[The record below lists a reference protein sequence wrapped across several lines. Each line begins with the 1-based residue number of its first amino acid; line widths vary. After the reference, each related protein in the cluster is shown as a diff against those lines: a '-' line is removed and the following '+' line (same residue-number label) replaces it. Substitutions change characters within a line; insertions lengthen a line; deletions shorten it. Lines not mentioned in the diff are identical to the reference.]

1 MRQRETAFDINT
13 YYKYKV
19 VTKLKTVRDE
29 EHRKENYKNLID
41 YVGSNITKKEIPT
54 SIQTNP
60 ITFRPPEYENI
71 KKKLF
76 KY

>member
-41 YVGSNITKKEIPT
+41 YVLSLIHI
-54 SIQTNP
+54 
-60 ITFRPPEYENI
+60 
-71 KKKLF
+71 
-76 KY
+76 